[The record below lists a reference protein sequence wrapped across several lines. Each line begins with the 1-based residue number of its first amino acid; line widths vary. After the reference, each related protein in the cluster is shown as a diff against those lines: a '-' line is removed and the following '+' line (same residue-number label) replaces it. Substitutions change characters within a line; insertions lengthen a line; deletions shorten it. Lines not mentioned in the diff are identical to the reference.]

1 MKELC
6 SSTESALG
14 SILNWRKGL
23 AAPEEGCEERR
34 TNPTPFRVWLQ
45 IVGHM
50 SSCRIVGHP
59 ELRAIRNVWSAAILQ
74 AKNEDDRIWSAR
86 MYPAFVGVAI
96 SWPEWNALR
105 SRPF

>member
-1 MKELC
+1 MSPTIAPGSNSSMKELC

-74 AKNEDDRIWSAR
+74 AKNEDDRI
-86 MYPAFVGVAI
+86 G
-96 SWPEWNALR
+96 LR
-105 SRPF
+105 ECIRPLSE